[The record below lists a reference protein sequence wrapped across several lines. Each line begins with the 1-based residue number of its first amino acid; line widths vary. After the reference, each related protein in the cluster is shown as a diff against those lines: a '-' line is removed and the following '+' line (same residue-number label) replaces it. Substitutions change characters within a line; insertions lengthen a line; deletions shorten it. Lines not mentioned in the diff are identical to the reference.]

1 MTWEMLSAGF
11 ALGIAL
17 ATENQEL
24 NFNYQVTSH
33 LALNIGAHRKHGEW
47 NFNEVNIVNL
57 LADGDLRS
65 KLRNNAK
72 NAQIGFGSKLIFNVV
87 ANL

>member
-1 MTWEMLSAGF
+1 MSWEMLSAGF

-24 NFNYQVTSH
+24 HYYYQVTSH
-33 LALNIGAHRKHGEW
+33 LALNIGEHRKHGEW
-47 NFNEVNIVNL
+47 NFNEINIVNL
-57 LADGDLRS
+57 LANGDLREA
-65 KLRNNAK
+65 LRK
-72 NAQIGFGSKLIFNVV
+72 NANDARIGFGSKLIFNIV